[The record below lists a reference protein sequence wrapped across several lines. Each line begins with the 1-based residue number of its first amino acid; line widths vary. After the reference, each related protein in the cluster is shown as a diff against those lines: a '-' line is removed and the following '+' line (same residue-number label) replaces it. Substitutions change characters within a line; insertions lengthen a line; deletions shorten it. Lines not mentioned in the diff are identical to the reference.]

1 MIMKLEIAEFPVT
14 QIRLGHRF
22 RYASGLLD
30 VDEAAVIDLALQDPR
45 ITDAA
50 LAVAVPGE
58 KTRITGIRDIVEP
71 RIKVAGSG
79 QVFPG
84 VLGAVENVGEGR
96 THRLSG
102 MTVIA
107 AAAYEGT
114 IRAGTTVQRSAILD
128 MTGPGATISRFSSHL
143 HLVLSFRIVP
153 GLAELDAHAA
163 IQLAEYKIARLLA
176 QTTEGLSP
184 AKISTYDLSDK
195 DPSLPNVMLVQGC
208 ITDPQHVHS
217 GVGYY
222 GLSLRDS
229 MATFVHPNELFDG
242 AVTVDTTRSG
252 RGYYPTTWDWQNHPL
267 VLGLYE
273 AHGKSLNFG
282 GVILQRIRFETSHGK
297 AVGAQN
303 AAGLAKA
310 MGADGVLVTWIG
322 GGNAFVDVM
331 FTIRACERNG
341 IKTTLVTYENG
352 GKEGKDSPI
361 LFYVSEANAI
371 VSTGTLDRKVE
382 LPAMDKVIG
391 PYEQIKIFPF
401 PGAAPVPA
409 QDALSLEA
417 GDVLIGGADIW
428 GEGMKKCAEY

>member
-1 MIMKLEIAEFPVT
+1 MKLEIAEFPVT

-22 RYASGLLD
+22 KYASGLLD

-195 DPSLPNVMLVQGC
+195 DTSLPNVMLMQGC

>member
-1 MIMKLEIAEFPVT
+1 MKLEIAEFPVT
-14 QIRLGHRF
+14 QIRLGRRF

-184 AKISTYDLSDK
+184 AKISTYDLSEK
-195 DPSLPNVMLVQGC
+195 DPSLPNVMLMQGC

>member
-1 MIMKLEIAEFPVT
+1 MKLEIAEFPVT

-242 AVTVDTTRSG
+242 VVTVDTTRSG

>member
-1 MIMKLEIAEFPVT
+1 MRLEIAEFPVT
-14 QIRLGHRF
+14 QIRLGQRF
-22 RYASGLLD
+22 RYDDCLLE
-30 VDEAAVIDLALQDPR
+30 VDEGALSALVLEDPR
-45 ITDAA
+45 IIEATI
-50 LAVAVPGE
+50 AVAAPGD

-71 RIKVAGSG
+71 RFKVWGGG

-84 VLGAVENVGEGR
+84 VLGEVENVGSGR

-102 MTVIA
+102 MTVVA

-128 MTGPGATISRFSSHL
+128 MSGPGAEVSRFSSYV
-143 HLVLSFRIVP
+143 HLVLSFKIAP
-153 GLAELDAHAA
+153 GLAELDAHGA
-163 IQLAEYKIARLLA
+163 IQSAECKVVSRLA
-176 QTTEGLSP
+176 QCTEGLPP
-184 AKISTYDLSDK
+184 ARISTYDLSEIN
-195 DPSLPNVMLVQGC
+195 PELPNVMLVQGC

-229 MATFVHPNELFDG
+229 MATFVHPNEFFDG

-273 AHGKSLNFG
+273 KHGKSLNFG
-282 GVILQRIRFETSHGK
+282 GVVFQRIRFETHHGK
-297 AVGAQN
+297 EVGAQN
-303 AAGLAKA
+303 AARLAKA

-352 GKEGKDSPI
+352 GKEGKDSPV
-361 LFYVSEANAI
+361 LFYLPEADAV
-371 VSTGTLDRKVE
+371 VSTGALDRTVE
-382 LPAMDKVIG
+382 LPAMNKVIG
-391 PYEQIKIFPF
+391 PYKQIKIFPF

-409 QDALSLEA
+409 GSAMSLEA
-417 GDVLIGGADIW
+417 RDVMIGGADIW
-428 GEGMKKCAEY
+428 GAGKFRCEEY